1 MKKTIFKL
9 STLGLISL
17 IALSGC
23 GGNSDKTKA
32 SETSESKITA
42 TTETKENTSASSTST
57 ESSSTKS
64 SESRSESTKD
74 SQASTEESKTES
86 QTPYAVDLAKLD
98 STLTFN
104 LKGMNVPKTI
114 TLNQGG
120 TPSVTFPNDQ
130 KYTATI
136 ATVPTKEIRLFSHDG
151 NAVRTVK
158 VNTQI
163 TLSGSDEQH
172 NGEILY
178 LFNNANGGLS
188 LATPNYAGNVTADQ
202 ADVMLEAVR

>member
-1 MKKTIFKL
+1 MKKNIFKL

-17 IALSGC
+17 LALSGC
-23 GGNSDKTKA
+23 GSNTNKTKA

-42 TTETKENTSASSTST
+42 TTETKNSTSSTTT

-64 SESRSESTKD
+64 SESSSESQATSQSSTK
-74 SQASTEESKTES
+74 ESKTES
-86 QTPYAVDLAKLD
+86 QMPYAVDLAKLD

-104 LKGMNVPKTI
+104 LNGMNVPKTI
-114 TLNQGG
+114 TLNQDG

-172 NGEILY
+172 NGEVLY

-188 LATPNYAGNVTADQ
+188 LATPNYAGNVSADQ
-202 ADVMLEAVR
+202 ADVMLEAVQ